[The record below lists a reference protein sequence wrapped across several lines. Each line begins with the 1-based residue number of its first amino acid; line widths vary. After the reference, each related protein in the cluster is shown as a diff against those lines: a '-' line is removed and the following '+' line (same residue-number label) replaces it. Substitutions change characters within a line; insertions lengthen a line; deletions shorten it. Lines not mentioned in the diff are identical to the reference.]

1 MGMQPKLRFKG
12 FTDDWEKRR
21 LIDNTKLI
29 TKGTTPKDKS
39 GVGNVNFI
47 KVENLSNNQIHPV
60 QKISQEEH
68 DSYLKRSRLQ
78 ANDILF
84 SIAGTLGRIAIVSP
98 SLLPANTNQAL
109 SIIRGYDF
117 DSDFLI
123 TSLSGHV
130 VAEYIRKNPTV
141 GAQPNLSLEQVGDLI
156 ISSPI
161 EEEQEKIGSFFKLL
175 NHLIT
180 VNQRKVDLLKKK
192 KAGYLQKLFP
202 RNGQNKPELRFK
214 GYTDAWEKR
223 KLGELTK
230 RVTRKNINNESTLPL
245 TISAQYG
252 LIDQN
257 IFFDKQVASKDVSSY
272 FLIKN
277 GEFAYNKSYSN
288 GYPLGAIKRLD
299 RYPNGVLSTLYIIF
313 KPISVSSQFLV
324 SYFDSTHWYKEVA
337 KNAAEGARNHGLLN
351 ISPSDFF
358 NMVQTIPNNFEEQ
371 NKVGIF
377 FETLDNII
385 AVNQRKVD
393 LLKKEKKSLLQKMF
407 V

>member
-1 MGMQPKLRFKG
+1 MYLCLPSNF
-12 FTDDWEKRR
+12 FDAAFS
-21 LIDNTKLI
+21 
-29 TKGTTPKDKS
+29 PYSKD
-39 GVGNVNFI
+39 
-47 KVENLSNNQIHPV
+47 
-60 QKISQEEH
+60 EE
-68 DSYLKRSRLQ
+68 
-78 ANDILF
+78 
-84 SIAGTLGRIAIVSP
+84 TSP
-98 SLLPANTNQAL
+98 SLRFSQDDTSNTFQYF
-109 SIIRGYDF
+109 ID
-117 DSDFLI
+117 
-123 TSLSGHV
+123 T
-130 VAEYIRKNPTV
+130 
-141 GAQPNLSLEQVGDLI
+141 
-156 ISSPI
+156 
-161 EEEQEKIGSFFKLL
+161 
-175 NHLIT
+175 
-180 VNQRKVDLLKKK
+180 
-192 KAGYLQKLFP
+192 
-202 RNGQNKPELRFK
+202 
-214 GYTDAWEKR
+214 WEKR

-385 AVNQRKVD
+385 AVNQH
-393 LLKKEKKSLLQKMF
+393 QQ
-407 V
+407 

>member
-1 MGMQPKLRFKG
+1 MVPFVINFVLSINLRFSQ
-12 FTDDWEKRR
+12 DDTSNTFQYF
-21 LIDNTKLI
+21 IDT
-29 TKGTTPKDKS
+29 
-39 GVGNVNFI
+39 
-47 KVENLSNNQIHPV
+47 
-60 QKISQEEH
+60 
-68 DSYLKRSRLQ
+68 
-78 ANDILF
+78 
-84 SIAGTLGRIAIVSP
+84 
-98 SLLPANTNQAL
+98 
-109 SIIRGYDF
+109 
-117 DSDFLI
+117 
-123 TSLSGHV
+123 
-130 VAEYIRKNPTV
+130 
-141 GAQPNLSLEQVGDLI
+141 
-156 ISSPI
+156 
-161 EEEQEKIGSFFKLL
+161 
-175 NHLIT
+175 
-180 VNQRKVDLLKKK
+180 
-192 KAGYLQKLFP
+192 
-202 RNGQNKPELRFK
+202 
-214 GYTDAWEKR
+214 WEKR

-385 AVNQRKVD
+385 AVNQGSNYFFDKSMCFHLRS
-393 LLKKEKKSLLQKMF
+393 KKSISF
-407 V
+407 N

>member
-12 FTDDWEKRR
+12 FTDD
-21 LIDNTKLI
+21 
-29 TKGTTPKDKS
+29 
-39 GVGNVNFI
+39 
-47 KVENLSNNQIHPV
+47 
-60 QKISQEEH
+60 
-68 DSYLKRSRLQ
+68 
-78 ANDILF
+78 
-84 SIAGTLGRIAIVSP
+84 
-98 SLLPANTNQAL
+98 
-109 SIIRGYDF
+109 
-117 DSDFLI
+117 
-123 TSLSGHV
+123 
-130 VAEYIRKNPTV
+130 
-141 GAQPNLSLEQVGDLI
+141 
-156 ISSPI
+156 
-161 EEEQEKIGSFFKLL
+161 
-175 NHLIT
+175 
-180 VNQRKVDLLKKK
+180 
-192 KAGYLQKLFP
+192 
-202 RNGQNKPELRFK
+202 
-214 GYTDAWEKR
+214 WEKR

-393 LLKKEKKSLLQKMF
+393 LLKKKKAGYLQKLFPRNGQNKPELRFKGYTDAWEKRKLESIFKERTERSSEGTMLSVTINDGVVLANSLSRKNVSSSDKSNYKLVRKDDIAYNSMRMWQSASGVSNYEGIVSPAYTVLIPEHDVNSSFFGYYFKRTVMKQVFQKNSQGLTSDTWNLKYPLLKNIVVQIPSIEEQIKISEFLKQVDKLIAVNQRKVDLLKKEKKSLLQKMF

>member
-1 MGMQPKLRFKG
+1 M
-12 FTDDWEKRR
+12 E
-21 LIDNTKLI
+21 
-29 TKGTTPKDKS
+29 
-39 GVGNVNFI
+39 
-47 KVENLSNNQIHPV
+47 
-60 QKISQEEH
+60 
-68 DSYLKRSRLQ
+68 
-78 ANDILF
+78 
-84 SIAGTLGRIAIVSP
+84 VS
-98 SLLPANTNQAL
+98 S
-109 SIIRGYDF
+109 
-117 DSDFLI
+117 
-123 TSLSGHV
+123 
-130 VAEYIRKNPTV
+130 
-141 GAQPNLSLEQVGDLI
+141 
-156 ISSPI
+156 
-161 EEEQEKIGSFFKLL
+161 
-175 NHLIT
+175 
-180 VNQRKVDLLKKK
+180 
-192 KAGYLQKLFP
+192 
-202 RNGQNKPELRFK
+202 
-214 GYTDAWEKR
+214 WEKR

-393 LLKKEKKSLLQKMF
+393 LLKELKKGFLQKMFPKNGEDKPEIRFSGFTDAWVQRKFADMFAKIGDGLHGTPQYDDNGDTAFINGNNLSNGNIVISDETKRVTEGQKSIADTSLTNQTILMSINGTIGSLAWYRGENVMLGKSVAYMIPDAVDSKFAYYELQTAKTMTHFKNALTGTTIKNLGLKAIRDRMLWVPKQDEQYRIGQLLYDLDNLIAANQRRVDLLKQEKKALLQKMF

>member
-1 MGMQPKLRFKG
+1 MYLCLPSNF
-12 FTDDWEKRR
+12 FDAAFS
-21 LIDNTKLI
+21 
-29 TKGTTPKDKS
+29 PYSKD
-39 GVGNVNFI
+39 
-47 KVENLSNNQIHPV
+47 
-60 QKISQEEH
+60 EE
-68 DSYLKRSRLQ
+68 
-78 ANDILF
+78 
-84 SIAGTLGRIAIVSP
+84 TSP
-98 SLLPANTNQAL
+98 SLRFSQDDTSNTFQYF
-109 SIIRGYDF
+109 ID
-117 DSDFLI
+117 
-123 TSLSGHV
+123 T
-130 VAEYIRKNPTV
+130 
-141 GAQPNLSLEQVGDLI
+141 
-156 ISSPI
+156 
-161 EEEQEKIGSFFKLL
+161 
-175 NHLIT
+175 
-180 VNQRKVDLLKKK
+180 
-192 KAGYLQKLFP
+192 
-202 RNGQNKPELRFK
+202 
-214 GYTDAWEKR
+214 WEKR

-257 IFFDKQVASKDVSSY
+257 IFFDKQVTSKDVSSY

-385 AVNQRKVD
+385 AVNQH
-393 LLKKEKKSLLQKMF
+393 QQ
-407 V
+407 

>member
-1 MGMQPKLRFKG
+1 MQPKLRFKG
-12 FTDDWEKRR
+12 FTDDWEKR
-21 LIDNTKLI
+21 KLESI
-29 TKGTTPKDKS
+29 FKERTERSSEGTMLSVTINDGVVLANSLSRKNVSSSDKS
-39 GVGNVNFI
+39 NYKLVRKDDIAYNSMRMWQSASGV
-47 KVENLSNNQIHPV
+47 SNY
-60 QKISQEEH
+60 E
-68 DSYLKRSRLQ
+68 
-78 ANDILF
+78 
-84 SIAGTLGRIAIVSP
+84 GIVSP
-98 SLLPANTNQAL
+98 AYTVLIPEHDVNSSFFGYYFKRTVMKQVFQKNSQGLTSDTWNLKYPLLKN
-109 SIIRGYDF
+109 I
-117 DSDFLI
+117 
-123 TSLSGHV
+123 V
-130 VAEYIRKNPTV
+130 VQIP
-141 GAQPNLSLEQVGDLI
+141 S
-156 ISSPI
+156 I
-161 EEEQEKIGSFFKLL
+161 EEQIKISEFLKQVDKL
-175 NHLIT
+175 IA

>member
-1 MGMQPKLRFKG
+1 MLDSTNKSFFNVLPKGPLRTPSAESSSCSNLRFSQ
-12 FTDDWEKRR
+12 DDTSNTFQYF
-21 LIDNTKLI
+21 IDT
-29 TKGTTPKDKS
+29 
-39 GVGNVNFI
+39 
-47 KVENLSNNQIHPV
+47 
-60 QKISQEEH
+60 
-68 DSYLKRSRLQ
+68 
-78 ANDILF
+78 
-84 SIAGTLGRIAIVSP
+84 
-98 SLLPANTNQAL
+98 
-109 SIIRGYDF
+109 
-117 DSDFLI
+117 
-123 TSLSGHV
+123 
-130 VAEYIRKNPTV
+130 
-141 GAQPNLSLEQVGDLI
+141 
-156 ISSPI
+156 
-161 EEEQEKIGSFFKLL
+161 
-175 NHLIT
+175 
-180 VNQRKVDLLKKK
+180 
-192 KAGYLQKLFP
+192 
-202 RNGQNKPELRFK
+202 
-214 GYTDAWEKR
+214 WEKR

-385 AVNQRKVD
+385 AVNQH
-393 LLKKEKKSLLQKMF
+393 QQ
-407 V
+407 

>member
-1 MGMQPKLRFKG
+1 MQPKLRFKG
-12 FTDDWEKRR
+12 FTDD
-21 LIDNTKLI
+21 
-29 TKGTTPKDKS
+29 
-39 GVGNVNFI
+39 
-47 KVENLSNNQIHPV
+47 
-60 QKISQEEH
+60 
-68 DSYLKRSRLQ
+68 
-78 ANDILF
+78 
-84 SIAGTLGRIAIVSP
+84 
-98 SLLPANTNQAL
+98 
-109 SIIRGYDF
+109 
-117 DSDFLI
+117 
-123 TSLSGHV
+123 
-130 VAEYIRKNPTV
+130 
-141 GAQPNLSLEQVGDLI
+141 
-156 ISSPI
+156 
-161 EEEQEKIGSFFKLL
+161 
-175 NHLIT
+175 
-180 VNQRKVDLLKKK
+180 
-192 KAGYLQKLFP
+192 
-202 RNGQNKPELRFK
+202 
-214 GYTDAWEKR
+214 WEKR

-385 AVNQRKVD
+385 AVNQGSNYFFDKSMCFHLRS
-393 LLKKEKKSLLQKMF
+393 KKAISF
-407 V
+407 N